1 MIKKRQN
8 VKVSCSNIIDEE
20 LLYQHDIKNLD
31 YSVLISLPMK
41 TTTVQE
47 HLLQSYKTPNVLL
60 VCLTWQ
66 LSNSLSLIAILLT
79 MSFPGTKHNY

>member
-1 MIKKRQN
+1 MIKKRQ
-8 VKVSCSNIIDEE
+8 NIIDEE

-47 HLLQSYKTPNVLL
+47 HLLQSYETPHIFV
-60 VCLTWQ
+60 
-66 LSNSLSLIAILLT
+66 SLSYLAIIKLFVSDCYSL
-79 MSFPGTKHNY
+79 NYELSRN